1 MNRIT
6 AEGREV
12 GVGRGDGSGAR
23 EDRAASVSEQ
33 RRGWGEGDTGW
44 RKKVQP
50 QSHLFIQSV
59 ARMSILGCTQ
69 KKTCIMEER
78 VEEWNR

>member
-1 MNRIT
+1 MEVAPEKIGLPVFLSR
-6 AEGREV
+6 EGLE
-12 GVGRGDGSGAR
+12 
-23 EDRAASVSEQ
+23 
-33 RRGWGEGDTGW
+33 GE
-44 RKKVQP
+44 KVVEKVQP

>member
-1 MNRIT
+1 M
-6 AEGREV
+6 EV
-12 GVGRGDGSGAR
+12 APEKIGVPVSLSRGGVGGGV
-23 EDRAASVSEQ
+23 E
-33 RRGWGEGDTGW
+33 
-44 RKKVQP
+44 KVQP

>member
-1 MNRIT
+1 M
-6 AEGREV
+6 
-12 GVGRGDGSGAR
+12 GRGDGSGAR
-23 EDRAASVSEQ
+23 EDRSASVSEQ
-33 RRGWGEGDTGW
+33 RGSEGGVE
-44 RKKVQP
+44 KVQP